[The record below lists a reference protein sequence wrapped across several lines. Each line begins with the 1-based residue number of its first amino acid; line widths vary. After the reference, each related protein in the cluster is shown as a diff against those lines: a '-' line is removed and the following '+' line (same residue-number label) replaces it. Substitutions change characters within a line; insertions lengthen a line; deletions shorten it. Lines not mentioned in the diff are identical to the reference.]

1 MNEKMKTRK
10 QVSII
15 NNNLQV
21 IEIFEDL
28 KELAQCDFMD
38 CVEKDKIMVSRINK
52 TINEL
57 NDNKGSYKNENRK

>member
-21 IEIFEDL
+21 IEILEDL

-38 CVEKDKIMVSRINK
+38 CVEKDEIMVSRINEI
-52 TINEL
+52 INEL
-57 NDNKGSYKNENRK
+57 NNN